1 MNMEALLALDEVAQ
15 RTGQPVRRL
24 RQWCATGSLRCER
37 DGHGWLIPETEVPR
51 VIVNAAERTLRA
63 SNRSARA
70 IVVPNSTMGSVDL
83 GNEVARRLQR
93 PVKAVSLNKL
103 MIDGQE
109 YVIATWPDADGGGA
123 TPAVAELADELGGEL
138 LA

>member
-1 MNMEALLALDEVAQ
+1 MTMEALLALEEVAQ
-15 RTGQPVRRL
+15 RTGQTVRRL

-37 DGHGWLIPETEVPR
+37 DEHGWLVPESELPR
-51 VIVNAAERTLRA
+51 VIANAAERILRA

-70 IVVPNSTMGSVDL
+70 IVVPSSGVGAVDL
-83 GNEVARRLQR
+83 GKEVARRLQR
-93 PVKAVSLNKL
+93 PARAVSLSRL

-123 TPAVAELADELGGEL
+123 TPAVAELAEELGGEL

>member
-1 MNMEALLALDEVAQ
+1 MTMEALLDLDEVAQ

-37 DGHGWLIPETEVPR
+37 DGREWLIPEAEVPQ

-70 IVVPNSTMGSVDL
+70 IVVPNSAVGSADL
-83 GNEVARRLQR
+83 GEEVARRLQR
-93 PVKAVSLNKL
+93 PAKAVSINKL

-109 YVIATWPDADGGGA
+109 YVIATWPDADEGGA
-123 TPAVAELADELGGEL
+123 TPAVAELAEELGGEL

>member
-1 MNMEALLALDEVAQ
+1 MTVEALLALDEVAQ

-24 RQWCATGSLRCER
+24 RQWCATGSLRCEHDER
-37 DGHGWLIPETEVPR
+37 GWLIPETEVPR

-63 SNRSARA
+63 SNHSARA
-70 IVVPNSTMGSVDL
+70 IVVPNSAMGSVDL
-83 GNEVARRLQR
+83 GKEVARRLQLPAR
-93 PVKAVSLNKL
+93 AVSMSRL

-109 YVIATWPDADGGGA
+109 YAIATWPDADGGGA
-123 TPAVAELADELGGEL
+123 TSAVAELAEELDGEL